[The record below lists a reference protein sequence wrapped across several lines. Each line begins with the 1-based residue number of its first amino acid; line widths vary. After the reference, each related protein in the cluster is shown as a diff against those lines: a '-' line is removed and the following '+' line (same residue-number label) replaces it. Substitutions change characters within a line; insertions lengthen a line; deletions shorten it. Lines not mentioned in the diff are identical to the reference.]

1 MPDDGRGGGVILFK
15 YESPPAPPQ
24 GLAQRGLPTPHRCGA
39 SVFDDF
45 SSLKIVPPGGTET
58 GRGLP
63 LARSFRSPKNI
74 VVRVCSAGVQ
84 SRDLA
89 TTLASHRFW
98 TLLFNDFASLKT
110 VPKNGTEIG
119 YMPPLARS
127 WCFFKLKIGGRQG
140 WRYMC
145 I

>member
-127 WCFFKLKIGGRQG
+127 FRSPKNTVVRVCSGGAK
-140 WRYMC
+140 
-145 I
+145 